1 MISERVGEGEK
12 LEGEREGGNLFFFKL
27 HSIYTDLTSAL

>member
-12 LEGEREGGNLFFFKL
+12 LEGEREGGNFFLKL